1 MSPIPQLNELIPL
14 IKNIVD
20 TELLPR
26 FTHVDST
33 TKSDGSVVTEADLI
47 TQQCL
52 TDALHQAWPDIPL
65 LGEEMDAHQQQSLL
79 SQADYL
85 WCLDPLDGTTN
96 FAGGVPVFCT
106 SLALLHKGQA
116 ILGIIYDP
124 IRKECFAAEY
134 NQGATLNGRLLQLA
148 YTGTDLSACIA
159 GVDLK
164 RLDSRLAA
172 RVAMEQPF
180 RSQRNFGSGALDWA
194 WLACGRMQLYLHGGQ
209 KLWDYMAGRL
219 IFSEAGGVCSD
230 IAGAE
235 ISCNELVPRSV
246 VAAVNQP
253 LFEQWLGW
261 VQEANGD
268 NEK

>member
-1 MSPIPQLNELIPL
+1 MSPVPHLDELIPL
-14 IKNIVD
+14 IKDIVD
-20 TELLPR
+20 TELLSR

-33 TKSDGSVVTEADLI
+33 TKMDGSVVTEADLI

-52 TDALHQAWPDIPL
+52 TDALHQRWPEIPL
-65 LGEEMDAHQQQSLL
+65 LGEEMDSKQQHILL

-96 FAGGVPVFCT
+96 FADGVPIFCT
-106 SLALLHKGQA
+106 SLALLHKGRA

-124 IRKECFAAEY
+124 IRNECFSAEY
-134 NQGATLNGRLLQLA
+134 NQGASLNGRRLQLDPA
-148 YTGTDLSACIA
+148 GSELSTCIA

-164 RLDSRLAA
+164 RLSGELAA
-172 RVAMEQPF
+172 RVAVEQPF

-219 IFSEAGGVCSD
+219 IFTEAGGYCSD
-230 IAGAE
+230 ISGAE
-235 ISCNELVPRSV
+235 ISCNELIPRSV
-246 VAAVNQP
+246 VAAASQT
-253 LFEQWLGW
+253 LYGQWLAW
-261 VQEANGD
+261 VQKYSD